1 MQRVTSIIRARRDAI
16 RELPCLGVFSDLTIV
31 SRRILYH
38 SGTGDILFPTPRPRT
53 GLNWF
58 LRVKGLKKL
67 SAYLDGDEDMNI
79 EKIIRHSDTGKGAAS
94 LIDAVTDRV
103 QEGGIP
109 TVVVASVKGKQ
120 ALKLGEALKGSA
132 QVVSV
137 TEFGYSDA
145 VKKAMKKLKVVPVE
159 NADLPIQDHREM
171 REALEAYGSGV
182 KAALEVAVIAAGKG
196 LASEPVLA
204 VGGSGRGLDTALV
217 VRPST
222 PEGLLDTDPDAELVV
237 LEVVALP
244 A

>member
-1 MQRVTSIIRARRDAI
+1 
-16 RELPCLGVFSDLTIV
+16 
-31 SRRILYH
+31 
-38 SGTGDILFPTPRPRT
+38 
-53 GLNWF
+53 
-58 LRVKGLKKL
+58 
-67 SAYLDGDEDMNI
+67 MNI
-79 EKIIRHSDTGKGAAS
+79 EKIIRHGDTGKGAAS

-103 QEGGIP
+103 REGGIP

-159 NADLPIQDHREM
+159 NADLPIQDHRKM
-171 REALEAYGSGV
+171 REALEVFGSGV

-204 VGGSGRGLDTALV
+204 IGGSSGGLDTALV

-222 PEGLLDTDPDAELVV
+222 PEGLLDMDPDAELAV